1 MLADSQSVGKQ
12 MSVVGLWAI
21 RYHVKDVSRAVAFYT
36 QRLGFKLDQQ
46 DPPAFG
52 QVSLGDLRLMLTGP
66 GASGFRPISDS
77 GKQEP
82 GVWNRVVLVWRPSQF
97 FATAHLVEDNVSGS
111 LPDERVRRIVPTG
124 KPAIDCAF
132 QFFH

>member
-52 QVSLGDLRLMLTGP
+52 QVSLGD
-66 GASGFRPISDS
+66 F
-77 GKQEP
+77 
-82 GVWNRVVLVWRPSQF
+82 
-97 FATAHLVEDNVSGS
+97 
-111 LPDERVRRIVPTG
+111 
-124 KPAIDCAF
+124 
-132 QFFH
+132 